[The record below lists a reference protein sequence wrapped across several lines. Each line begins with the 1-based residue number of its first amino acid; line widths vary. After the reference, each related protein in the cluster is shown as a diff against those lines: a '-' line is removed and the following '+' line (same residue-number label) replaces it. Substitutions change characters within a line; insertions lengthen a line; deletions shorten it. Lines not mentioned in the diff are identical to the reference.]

1 MSTPD
6 DFDWFADPAVVLH
19 EQPPIAVSRNETGA
33 IVIRMGGDIIM
44 NYDQT
49 VIVLPEHAVELC
61 RAILAEA
68 GLDVELVRGD
78 SGGITEKKPAPM
90 SNAERQRRF
99 KEKQRRAGNDGN
111 DEVTNGNDEKGA
123 TVTDHVGDAELPFRD
138 LGAGDGC

>member
-19 EQPPIAVSRNETGA
+19 EQPPIAVYTNATGA

-49 VIVLPEHAVELC
+49 VIVLPENAVELC

-90 SNAERQRRF
+90 SNA
-99 KEKQRRAGNDGN
+99 
-111 DEVTNGNDEKGA
+111 GA